1 MLQRQRHLTS
11 WPPPPRQDEVS
22 SARGQST
29 RGQALAEFAIAL
41 PLFLILILGII
52 DFGRMILIHSAVVS
66 ASREGA
72 RYGAAA
78 GDLGGPR
85 IDCPGIR
92 NAVRGATG
100 SLVTVTDNQ
109 IQISYVDGA
118 GGPTTASCEPHGTG
132 PIASEI
138 DSLDRVVVRVTVP
151 YQAIVPMVHAIV
163 GPITVVS
170 EDRRTIAMAGP

>member
-1 MLQRQRHLTS
+1 MFQCQRRPSS
-11 WPPPPRQDEVS
+11 WPPPPRQDVMS
-22 SARGQST
+22 GARGLST

-41 PLFLILILGII
+41 PLFLFLILGIV
-52 DFGRMILIHSAVVS
+52 DFGRMILVHSAVVS

-72 RYGAAA
+72 RFGAAA
-78 GDLGGPR
+78 GEDGGAQ
-85 IDCPGIR
+85 IDCNGIR
-92 NAVRGATG
+92 QAVRGATG

-118 GGPTTASCEPHGTG
+118 GAATTAACAPHGSG
-132 PIASEI
+132 PIAGEI

-151 YQAIVPMVHAIV
+151 YQPIVPMVEAIV
-163 GPITVVS
+163 GPITVIS